1 MRSATMARRTE
12 ERKVIM
18 ALVTCPECRQQIS
31 TDAVSCPHCGKILSG
46 GAVASSAAPAGSG
59 VVFAP
64 AGAPVEE
71 QTLWEGG
78 PSVAL
83 IYGKVLRLVI
93 RGIVLFAIGYF
104 VITTGLP
111 AATSIPAIQ
120 SLVGESADTI
130 QWAIVAILVLAL
142 VPPLIQLFTAVARI
156 KSTHYKVTNQRIL
169 LERGVFSKSLEE
181 IDTRSVDDTEFHQTL
196 LERLFG
202 IGEVWIVSTDKV
214 APKEVLHGIRDPR
227 KTRELIRT
235 VAYQASQRQLYTRST

>member
-1 MRSATMARRTE
+1 
-12 ERKVIM
+12 M
-18 ALVTCPECRQQIS
+18 ALVTCPECRQQVS
-31 TDAVSCPHCGKILSG
+31 TDAVSCPHCGKSLSG
-46 GAVASSAAPAGSG
+46 GAVGSSAGPGGSG
-59 VVFAP
+59 IVFAP
-64 AGAPVEE
+64 AGTPVAE

-83 IYGKVLRLVI
+83 VYGKVLRLVI
-93 RGIVLFAIGYF
+93 GAVFLFAIGYF

-111 AATSIPAIQ
+111 AAMSISAIQ
-120 SLVGESADTI
+120 PLVAENADTI

-142 VPPLIQLFTAVARI
+142 VPPVIELLTAIARI

-169 LERGVFSKSLEE
+169 LERGIFSKSLEE
-181 IDTRSVDDTEFHQTL
+181 IDTRSVDDTEFHQTF

-235 VAYQASQRQLYTRST
+235 TAYQASQRQLYTRST

>member
-1 MRSATMARRTE
+1 
-12 ERKVIM
+12 M
-18 ALVTCPECRQQIS
+18 ALVTCPECRQQVS
-31 TDAVSCPHCGKILSG
+31 TDAVSCPHCGKSLSG
-46 GAVASSAAPAGSG
+46 GAVESSAGPGGSG
-59 VVFAP
+59 IVFAP
-64 AGAPVEE
+64 AGTPVAE

-83 IYGKVLRLVI
+83 VYGKVLRLVI
-93 RGIVLFAIGYF
+93 GAVFLFAIGYF

-111 AATSIPAIQ
+111 AAMSISAIQ
-120 SLVGESADTI
+120 PLVAENADTI

-142 VPPLIQLFTAVARI
+142 VPAVIELLTAIARI

-169 LERGVFSKSLEE
+169 LERGIFSKSLEE
-181 IDTRSVDDTEFHQTL
+181 IDTRSVDDTEFHQTF

-235 VAYQASQRQLYTRST
+235 TAYQASQRQLYTRST

>member
-1 MRSATMARRTE
+1 M
-12 ERKVIM
+12 
-18 ALVTCPECRQQIS
+18 
-31 TDAVSCPHCGKILSG
+31 
-46 GAVASSAAPAGSG
+46 
-59 VVFAP
+59 FAP
-64 AGAPVEE
+64 AGTPVAE

-83 IYGKVLRLVI
+83 VYGKVLQLVI
-93 RGIVLFAIGYF
+93 RAVFLFAIGYF

-111 AATSIPAIQ
+111 AAMSISAIQ
-120 SLVGESADTI
+120 SLVAENADTI

-142 VPPLIQLFTAVARI
+142 VPPVIDLLTAIARI
-156 KSTHYKVTNQRIL
+156 KSTHYKVTTQRIL
-169 LERGVFSKSLEE
+169 LERGIFSKSLEE
-181 IDTRSVDDTEFHQTL
+181 IDTRSVDDTEFHQTF

-235 VAYQASQRQLYTRST
+235 TVYQASQRQLYTRST